1 MVRFDPKVQTRNFKE
16 LKDKRLLNRGNSI
29 LNRLFS
35 NGIYSI
41 RQLAENDSEAKAMYR
56 FLQNKNIDEGSI
68 IKNMTFNCKAC
79 VKDRP
84 VLCIQDTS
92 EINLYNH
99 KNRVKKDDSIGLTN
113 ASFGG
118 LGFFIHP
125 SFIVDAETLMPY
137 GFSDIKI
144 WNRTHDREKKN
155 RYEYKTLPIEEKESY
170 KWIESSQ
177 NSKKTLENAREI
189 IVIQDREGDIYEQ
202 FCLVPDSK
210 THLLIRAKTNRV
222 LEGNDRLFEYL
233 SAQEPKGNYN
243 VELEGDKRRNVKK
256 RTANIEV
263 RFTEVRVKSNPR
275 VAKDL
280 PKSIKLYAIEAR
292 ETGKD
297 IENPVHWRL
306 LTTKKIEDLETAL
319 QCIEWYTCRWIIEEV
334 FRILKKEGFD
344 IEASELTHGKA
355 IRKLTLMMLETIVKL
370 FIMQIAY
377 SAEEETP
384 PRSCFTEE
392 EIECLD
398 LQIKQ
403 LEGKTDKLKNPY
415 KTSDLKRYIWAIAR
429 LGGWKGYLSERKPGI
444 TTFWKG
450 LQKFSAIMQGYMLI
464 KDVSRR

>member
-1 MVRFDPKVQTRNFKE
+1 MQTRHFKE
-16 LKDKRLLNRGNSI
+16 SKDKRLLNRGNSI

-56 FLQNKNIDEGSI
+56 FLQNDNIDENSI
-68 IKNMTFNCKAC
+68 IKNMTSNCKAC
-79 VKDRP
+79 IQDRP

-125 SFIVDAETLMPY
+125 SFIIDAETFMPF

-144 WNRTHDREKKN
+144 WNRPHDRQEKK
-155 RYEYKTLPIEEKESY
+155 RYAYKTLPIEEKESY

-177 NSKKTLENAREI
+177 NSKETLENAREI
-189 IVIQDREGDIYEQ
+189 IIVQDREGDIYEQ

-210 THLLIRAKTNRV
+210 THLLVRAKTNRI
-222 LEGNDRLFEYL
+222 LQDNQRLFEYL
-233 SAQEPKGNYN
+233 SAQEPRGSYTI
-243 VELEGDKRRNVKK
+243 ELEGDKRRNIKK
-256 RTANIEV
+256 RKAEIEV
-263 RFTEVRVKSNPR
+263 RFSQIKIKSNPR
-275 VAKDL
+275 VAKNL
-280 PKSIKLYAIEAR
+280 PKNITLYAIEAR
-292 ETGKD
+292 EKSD
-297 IENPVHWRL
+297 EIENPIHWRL
-306 LTTKKIEDLETAL
+306 LTTKKVGNLEMAL
-319 QCIEWYTCRWIIEEV
+319 LCIEWYTCRWVIEEV

-344 IEASELTHGKA
+344 IESSELTRGKS

-377 SAEEETP
+377 SCEEEIS
-384 PRSCFTEE
+384 PRSCFSQD
-392 EIECLD
+392 EIECLE
-398 LQIKQ
+398 LQIRQ

-415 KTSDLKRYIWAIAR
+415 KPSELKRFIWAIAR

-444 TTFWKG
+444 TTFRKG
-450 LQKFSAIMQGYMLI
+450 LQKFSAVMQGYMLF